1 MQKYAVGIDIG
12 GTRTKIGLVDLEK
25 GRVLDMVLTPTE
37 KNDPDLF
44 IANLHRQYC
53 YLTEKSGIGQKSV
66 AGLGIGIPGF
76 VYDDGS
82 VDSTYGFLPFMDA
95 HYPLKEQLEQKFN
108 LPCRADNDARVVALG
123 EALFGRGK
131 GSGRVLVLTLG
142 TGLGIGLVVNGKFET
157 TLPYAHL
164 AGHITIATS
173 NIVCYCGRPG
183 CMEALVSATGIL
195 DAASRAGWNTTNQ
208 DIPLDVE
215 SVFGAAEN
223 GNDLASAIISDFLFH
238 LKTGISNFIALFAPD
253 IIILGGGVSK
263 GLDRYL
269 EQLCKL
275 SYIKPYSGY
284 EFEIALSQLD
294 EHSGI
299 LGSAALFL

>member
-12 GTRTKIGLVDLEK
+12 GTRTKIGLADLEK

-44 IANLHRQYC
+44 ISNLHRQYC
-53 YLTEKSGIGQKSV
+53 YLAEKSGIGQKSI

-82 VDSTYGFLPFMDA
+82 VDSTYGFLPFMDT
-95 HYPLKEQLEQKFN
+95 HYPLKEQLELKFN

-173 NIVCYCGRPG
+173 DIVCYCGRPG

-195 DAASRAGWNTTNQ
+195 DAASRAGWNTANQ
-208 DIPLDVE
+208 DIPPDVE
-215 SVFGAAEN
+215 SLFGSAEK
-223 GNDLASAIISDFLFH
+223 GNELATAIISDFLFH

-269 EQLCKL
+269 EQLCQL